1 MINTEEFLIGEK
13 EVLNQWKGLLVRQCS
28 DHKYTIYSGFVS
40 VILTKNKVYRKV
52 SIVAFLTLGFW

>member
-28 DHKYTIYSGFVS
+28 DYIYTIHSPFVF
-40 VILTKNKVYRKV
+40 VALTKNNRMLVQLRP
-52 SIVAFLTLGFW
+52 